1 MISGGVRRPFWDSF
15 PFCNIHISIT
25 PDILHQ
31 LYQGIIKHMVDW
43 CSSLM
48 DDAELDHRVCT
59 LPPCFGLRHFK
70 GGWSRLSQISGK
82 EQKDMARIL
91 LGCLVGKVPDEVLI
105 CYRALL
111 DFIYIAQYPTHDDD
125 SLRYL
130 EDVLDLFHGHKH
142 IFWNLAFGNTS
153 MSLNSTPWSIMLSLF
168 DILEPPTTTIQRCSN
183 VFTLIW
189 QKRGGGLRTS
199 GMRSR
204 K

>member
-1 MISGGVRRPFWDSF
+1 
-15 PFCNIHISIT
+15 
-25 PDILHQ
+25 
-31 LYQGIIKHMVDW
+31 MVDW

-48 DDAELDHRVCT
+48 DDAELDHRVRT

-70 GGWSRLSQISGK
+70 GGWSRLSQILGK

-91 LGCLVGKVPDEVLI
+91 LGCLVGKMPDEVLI

-130 EDVLDLFHGHKH
+130 EDALDLFHGHKH
-142 IFWNLAFGNTS
+142 IFWNSAFGNTS
-153 MSLNSTPWSIMLSLF
+153 TSLNSTPWSIMLSLF

-189 QKRGGGLRTS
+189 QKRGGGLQTS